1 MLKTPHAKQET
12 FPLSYGQ
19 QSLWF
24 LYQGDRSSNAYNVS
38 IPTRIKSP
46 VDVVC
51 LKQAFQGLID
61 RHPSLRTT
69 FTTQAD
75 GSPVQVVHPNLGLC
89 FNQIDATGW
98 SEEQLNQHV
107 ADTHRTPFAL
117 EQGPIF
123 RVTLYTYAQQ
133 DHILLLTLHHI
144 VYDVGSHEPLL
155 KDAEQLYLA
164 AKAGTTAPLVP
175 LAKQYSDY
183 VAWQTQ
189 TLAGPEGEKLWNYWQ
204 ENLSGNLPT
213 LDLLTDRPRPLRRSH
228 NGNAHNFELTAA
240 QTEGI
245 KQLAQAEGTT
255 PYAVLMTVFQ
265 TLLHRYTGQS
275 DILVGSPMGGRS
287 QAEFEQV
294 VGYFLNPVAIR
305 GKLTDTCSFKEFLGQ
320 ISTTVMGA
328 TEHQDYPYT
337 LLVERLQPNR
347 DPSRTPIFQVFFN
360 YLEHSAIE
368 TLGASLLVNDAPTQ
382 AQWANL
388 ELESVSLKQQLGQ
401 FDLTLEM
408 IETQGD
414 LVGVLKY
421 STDLF
426 NADTIERMA
435 GHIQALL
442 DSIITNPDQSVQ
454 ELPMLTPAERQRLLK
469 DWNNTATD
477 YPADQC
483 IHQLVEIQAAQ
494 NPEAVALIFD
504 GEELTYGD
512 LNKRSNQLAHHLQ
525 SMGVEPDGLV
535 GFCVERSLDMVVGLL
550 GILKAGGCYVPIDPA
565 YPNDRIAYM
574 VEASNLSILLTQ
586 QQFEEKLA
594 APTVQMVSIDTD
606 WETIARQ
613 RDDNPTSGVGP
624 DNLAYIIYTSGSTG
638 KPKGVQICHR
648 SAVNFLV
655 SMGQQPGLT
664 PQDTLLAVTTISFD
678 IAVLELYLPL
688 ITGARV
694 VLASRQIATNAAQLS
709 SLLAETQT
717 TIMQATPATW
727 QMLLAAGWQDGDGLK
742 MLCGGE
748 PMPRDMAGQLIAMGG
763 EIWNMYGPTET
774 TVWSAACQV
783 KTIDQPIPV
792 AGPIAN
798 TQLYILPPGTT
809 GEKTAAEG
817 CAIDPLP
824 IGIPGEVHIGGDGL
838 ARGYLNRPDLTSE
851 RFIHDPF
858 SDQPGA
864 RLYKT
869 GDLARYRSDGT
880 LEFLGRIDN
889 QVKVRGFRI
898 ELGEIETALEQLP
911 QVHKGLAIVRED
923 NPGDKRIAAYL
934 ILNDGVTL
942 KPAELRQGL
951 RKTLPDYM
959 MPSIFVGID
968 AFPLTPNGKIDRRA
982 LPKPDQTNVG
992 GDEAY
997 VAPQNNLQ
1005 RQIVSIWKEILNVDQ
1020 VGIHDNFFDLGGH
1033 SILVGRLHSQLM
1045 SDLEDITD
1053 SDISVVDLFTYPTIN
1068 SLIQYLGQA
1077 GSDQPSLLQASSDRI
1092 KKQKER
1098 VNQQSDA
1105 IAIIGM
1111 ACRFPGAKD
1120 IHEFWHNLSNG
1131 VESISFFSDEE
1142 LEDAGIEPAVFN
1154 DPNYVKAAAIL
1165 DGFDLFDAKFFGMT
1179 PREAEIIDPQQRLF
1193 MECAWH
1199 ALEDA
1204 GYPMETGDTRIGV
1217 YAGVRQNNYRL
1228 QNIESNRDRLAAINE
1243 YQIIFSN
1250 DKDYM
1255 PTRVSYKLGLTGPSL
1270 NINTACSTSLVA
1282 VQTAC
1287 QSLQNYQCDIAI
1299 AGAAAISKFR
1309 KEGYLYKEG
1318 MILSPDGHCRAF
1330 DADAQGTVLGDG
1342 VGTVVLKRLDD
1353 AVKDGDHIYAVIKGA
1368 ALNNDGS
1375 QKIGFTAPSVEG
1387 QAAVIAEALA
1397 MGDIDP
1403 TTVTYIETHG
1413 TGTTLGDP
1421 IEMTA
1426 LKRVYYTNPDKK
1438 GYCAIGSVKTNI
1450 GHTDTTAGMAGL
1462 IKTALALKHK
1472 TLAPHL
1478 HYKSPNPKLDLENS
1492 PFYVNTELSP
1502 WETNGIPRRAGVSS
1516 FGIGGTNAHI
1526 VLEEGPQLESS
1537 ESSKPWKLLPVSTK
1551 TRSALDTATAN
1562 LADYLRQNP
1571 DVNLADVAYTLQ
1583 VGRKPFNHR
1592 RVILCQDTQDAINAL
1607 DPLNPK
1613 KVFDAVQE
1621 PGERPVTFMFSG
1633 QGSQYVNMAQ
1643 DLYQSEPVFR
1653 AEVDRCAEIL
1663 LPHLGL
1669 DLRQLIYPD
1678 SDQVETSTEKL
1689 KQTSFTQPALFT
1701 IEYSLAML
1709 WQSWGVTPKAMIGHS
1724 IGEYVAACL
1733 AGVFALEDALALVTA
1748 RGQMMQQ
1755 LPGGSM
1761 LSVPLPEAE
1770 ILPHLGDQ
1778 VSLAV
1783 INGPSRCVVAGPHE
1797 AIDDLEQQW
1806 IQKGVDCSRLRTS
1819 HAFHSAMMEPILDSF
1834 RERVNAVQRQAP
1846 EIPFISNVTG
1856 MWITPSEATDPSY
1869 WVQHLRQT
1877 VRFAQGL
1884 ELLLDEPDQ
1893 ILLEVGPGKALTTFA
1908 LQHPSKSATHA
1919 VLSST
1924 RHPKDG
1930 QNDTAFLYTTL
1941 GKLWAAGG
1949 LTDWAACYGE
1959 DNRQRLS
1966 LPTYPFER
1974 KRHWLER
1981 RTQTDVCT
1989 SQVSLSKKANITDW
2003 FYSAAWQSRTLV
2015 APTQRTETSCMLI
2028 FADTIGLGAQLAS
2041 QLRGQGH
2048 QVTLVK
2054 AGKSFSRV
2062 ENSEYV
2068 INPTDPKDYIK
2079 LMGQV
2084 SARHGCP
2091 QTIIHSWS
2099 VQPIKANQ
2107 STFNSVKTA
2116 KEKGFYSLLYLV
2128 QALES
2133 QKTFEAC
2140 QVAVVSN
2147 GMQTVTGNEMLSPE
2161 KSLLLGVCKVIP
2173 QESPKISCSTIDVVL
2188 SGTKPR
2194 DQALLVGQLLS
2205 EIQAGLPEPV
2215 VAYRDSR
2222 RWIQTFEPV
2231 RLPAANGQPVRL
2243 REKGVYLISGGLGSI
2258 GLIFAEY
2265 LAKTVQAKLVL
2276 TSRSQFPEPKDYESW
2291 LSTHDENDPVS
2302 RKIRQIQQIEE
2313 LGAEVL
2319 VVKVNVGDLQ
2329 QMKAVVAQTKQRFGA
2344 INGVIH
2350 AAGLI
2355 KSSYIN
2361 TISKSICEQQLQPK
2375 VDGLLVLDQVLK
2387 HQSVDFCLLMS
2398 SISTILGGLGFATY
2412 AAANT
2417 FMDTFTA
2424 QRNIA
2429 GSFPW
2434 LSVNWDA
2441 WQHVNWDDLQ
2451 QSQGDQGNVSVGQTI
2466 TKLSMSSQE
2475 GVAALERI
2483 LSQSQLHQV
2492 VVSTGDLQA
2501 RVDKWVKLISL
2512 KDSAN
2517 SRQTNEATEA
2527 ADAEAMAASD
2537 FENDTERTIANIWQ
2551 NLLGMSDLKRQDSF
2565 FDLGGDSLIG
2575 IQVAAE
2581 MERQLGQKFPI
2592 NRLFQTP
2599 TIAAIAEALGGEQ
2612 SETIQQSSPVELP
2625 PCIVPLKSGNADLSP
2640 LFLVHAVGTSILFY
2654 QPLVEQLQTDRPVY
2668 GIQSVLLDGFD
2679 EQFNTLEALAAHYVK
2694 QIKVVQPKGPYFVAG
2709 PSFGGFLS
2717 YEIAQQLIQQ
2727 GDTIEACV
2735 LIDRATPEGETMAP
2749 VMQRYE
2755 NYWKTFLKTGPSYL
2769 IEKIKQR
2776 YDFESSQFRL
2786 MFREQQYQL
2795 YRKLNLGTDRI
2806 FNDAIYCRQVQISNA
2821 YQPKSYPSDIWVIRA
2836 DELYANLHSEEDMG
2850 WTQYVQGE
2858 VKALPCPGGHMS
2870 IFEPPY
2876 VEILA
2881 KHFATILACTA
2892 KDDAQYTLAKVR

>member
-1 MLKTPHAKQET
+1 
-12 FPLSYGQ
+12 
-19 QSLWF
+19 
-24 LYQGDRSSNAYNVS
+24 
-38 IPTRIKSP
+38 
-46 VDVVC
+46 
-51 LKQAFQGLID
+51 
-61 RHPSLRTT
+61 
-69 FTTQAD
+69 
-75 GSPVQVVHPNLGLC
+75 
-89 FNQIDATGW
+89 
-98 SEEQLNQHV
+98 
-107 ADTHRTPFAL
+107 
-117 EQGPIF
+117 
-123 RVTLYTYAQQ
+123 
-133 DHILLLTLHHI
+133 
-144 VYDVGSHEPLL
+144 
-155 KDAEQLYLA
+155 
-164 AKAGTTAPLVP
+164 
-175 LAKQYSDY
+175 
-183 VAWQTQ
+183 
-189 TLAGPEGEKLWNYWQ
+189 
-204 ENLSGNLPT
+204 
-213 LDLLTDRPRPLRRSH
+213 
-228 NGNAHNFELTAA
+228 
-240 QTEGI
+240 
-245 KQLAQAEGTT
+245 
-255 PYAVLMTVFQ
+255 
-265 TLLHRYTGQS
+265 
-275 DILVGSPMGGRS
+275 MGGRS
-287 QAEFEQV
+287 QAEFEHV
-294 VGYFLNPVAIR
+294 VGYFINPVVIR
-305 GKLTDTCSFKEFLGQ
+305 GKLTDACSFKEFLSQ
-320 ISTTVMGA
+320 ISTTVLGA
-328 TEHQDYPYT
+328 TEHQDYPFP

-347 DPSRTPIFQVFFN
+347 DPSRTPIFQVLFN
-360 YLEHSAIE
+360 YLENGNTE
-368 TLGASLLVNDAPTQ
+368 TAASLLADGSPNQQV
-382 AQWANL
+382 QWANL
-388 ELESVSLKQQLGQ
+388 ALESVPLKQQLGQ
-401 FDLTLEM
+401 FDLALEM
-408 IETQGD
+408 TATQDNFTGS
-414 LVGVLKY
+414 LKY

-426 NADTIERMA
+426 NADTIERMV
-435 GHIQALL
+435 GHLQALL
-442 DSIITNPDQSVQ
+442 DSIIANPDQGVK
-454 ELPMLTPAERQRLLK
+454 ELPMLTPAERQLLLH
-469 DWNNTATD
+469 DWNDTATD
-477 YPADQC
+477 YPADKC

-512 LNKRSNQLAHHLQ
+512 LNRRSNQLAHHLQ

-586 QQFEEKLA
+586 EQFQEKLA

-606 WETIARQ
+606 WDTIASQ

-624 DNLAYIIYTSGSTG
+624 DNLSYIIYTSGSTG

-655 SMGQQPGLT
+655 SMGQQPGLNQ
-664 PQDTLLAVTTISFD
+664 QDTLLAVTTISFD

-694 VLASRQIATNAAQLS
+694 VLASRQIATNAEQLS
-709 SLLAETQT
+709 SLLAETRT

-748 PMPRDMAGQLIAMGG
+748 PMPRDMAGQLITMGG

-798 TQLYILPPGTT
+798 TQLYILPT
-809 GEKTAAEG
+809 GFTASAAGAEG

-869 GDLARYRSDGT
+869 GDLARYRPDGT

-911 QVHKGLAIVRED
+911 QVNKGLAIVRED

-934 ILNDGVTL
+934 ILNDGATL

-951 RKTLPDYM
+951 RQILPDYM

-968 AFPLTPNGKIDRRA
+968 VFPLTPNGKIDRRA

-992 GDEAY
+992 GDDAY

-1033 SILVGRLHSQLM
+1033 SILVGRLHSHLIT
-1045 SDLEDITD
+1045 DLEDITD
-1053 SDISVVDLFTYPTIN
+1053 NDISVVDLFTYPTIN

-1077 GSDQPSLLQASSDRI
+1077 DSDKPSLLQASSDRI
-1092 KKQKER
+1092 KKQRER

-1120 IHEFWHNLSNG
+1120 IREFWHNLSNG

-1142 LEDAGIEPAVFN
+1142 LEEAGVEPAVFN
-1154 DPNYVKAAAIL
+1154 DPNYVKAAAML
-1165 DGFDLFDAKFFGMT
+1165 DGFDMFDAKFFGMT

-1204 GYPMETGDTRIGV
+1204 GYPTETGNTRIGV
-1217 YAGVRQNNYRL
+1217 YAGVRQSNYRL
-1228 QNIESNRDRLAAINE
+1228 QNIESNRERLAAINE

-1282 VQTAC
+1282 VQTAF

-1299 AGAAAISKFR
+1299 AGAAAISKLR

-1353 AVKDGDHIYAVIKGA
+1353 AIDAGDNIYAVIKGA

-1375 QKIGFTAPSVEG
+1375 QKIGYTAPSVDG

-1397 MGDIDP
+1397 IGDIAP
-1403 TTVTYIETHG
+1403 ETVTYIESHG

-1426 LKRVYYTNPDKK
+1426 LKRAYYTDPDKK
-1438 GYCAIGSVKTNI
+1438 GYCALGSVKTNI
-1450 GHTDTTAGMAGL
+1450 GHSDTAAGMAGL
-1462 IKTALALKHK
+1462 IKAALSLKHK
-1472 TLAPHL
+1472 TLVPHL
-1478 HYKSPNPKLDLENS
+1478 HFNSPNPKLDLENS
-1492 PFYVNTELSP
+1492 PFYVNTELTP
-1502 WETNGIPRRAGVSS
+1502 WETNGNPRRAGVSS
-1516 FGIGGTNAHI
+1516 FGIGGTNAHV
-1526 VLEEGPQLESS
+1526 VLEEGPQLEPS
-1537 ESSKPWKLLPVSTK
+1537 ESAKPWKLVPISTK
-1551 TRSALDTATAN
+1551 TREALDTATTN
-1562 LADYLRQNP
+1562 LADYLQQNP

-1592 RVILCQDTQDAINAL
+1592 RMILCQDTQDAINAL
-1607 DPLNPK
+1607 TPLDPK
-1613 KVFDAVQE
+1613 QVFDAVQE
-1621 PGERPVTFMFSG
+1621 PVERPIAFMFSG

-1669 DLRQLIYPD
+1669 DLRQIIYPA
-1678 SDQVETSTEKL
+1678 SDQIEVSTEKL

-1701 IEYSLAML
+1701 IEYSLATL
-1709 WQSWGVTPKAMIGHS
+1709 WQSWGVTPQAMIGHS
-1724 IGEYVAACL
+1724 IGEYVAACV
-1733 AGVFALEDALALVTA
+1733 AGVFSLEDALALVTN

-1755 LPGGSM
+1755 LPAGSM

-1770 ILPHLGDQ
+1770 ILPRLGDQ
-1778 VSLAV
+1778 LSLAV
-1783 INGPSRCVVAGPHE
+1783 INGPARCVVAGPHE
-1797 AIDDLEQQW
+1797 AIDALEQQW
-1806 IQKGVDCSRLRTS
+1806 TNEGVDCRRLRTS
-1819 HAFHSAMMEPILDSF
+1819 HAFHSAMMEPILDAF
-1834 RERVNAVQRQAP
+1834 RERVNAVQQQAP
-1846 EIPFISNVTG
+1846 SIPFISNVTG
-1856 MWITPSEATDPSY
+1856 EWITPNEATDPNY

-1877 VRFAQGL
+1877 VRFADGL
-1884 ELLLDEPDQ
+1884 EQLLAEPDQ
-1893 ILLEVGPGKALTTFA
+1893 ILLEVGPGKVLTTFA

-1949 LTDWAACYGE
+1949 LTDWTAFYGE
-1959 DNRQRLS
+1959 EALQRLS

-1981 RTQTDVCT
+1981 RERADFST
-1989 SQVSLSKKANITDW
+1989 SQAPLTKKPNITDW
-2003 FYSAAWQSRTLV
+2003 FYSAAWQSSTLV
-2015 APTQRTETSCMLI
+2015 PQTLAPSSASSTLI
-2028 FADTIGLGAQLAS
+2028 FVDQVDLGAQLAS
-2041 QLRGQGH
+2041 QLRGQGNH
-2048 QVTLVK
+2048 VTVVK
-2054 AGKSFSRV
+2054 AGRSFSKV
-2062 ENSEYV
+2062 KDNEYL
-2068 INPTDPKDYIK
+2068 INPADSKDYAK
-2079 LMGQV
+2079 LLSQI
-2084 SARHGCP
+2084 ATQHGCP
-2091 QTIIHSWS
+2091 QTIIHVWS
-2099 VQPIKANQ
+2099 VQPIKSNQ
-2107 STFNSVKTA
+2107 STFKSVKIL
-2116 KEKGFYSLLYLV
+2116 KEKGFYSLIYLV
-2128 QALES
+2128 QAIES
-2133 QKTFEAC
+2133 QKTFDAC
-2140 QVAVVSN
+2140 QLAVISN
-2147 GMQTVTGNEMLSPE
+2147 GVQTVTGDEKLSPE
-2161 KSLLLGVCKVIP
+2161 KSLLLGICKVIP
-2173 QESPKISCSTIDVVL
+2173 QESPNISCSCIDVVL
-2188 SGTKPR
+2188 PSAKIRENAPI
-2194 DQALLVGQLLS
+2194 VSQLLG
-2205 EIQAGLPEPV
+2205 EIQAQLPEPV
-2215 VAYRDSR
+2215 VAYRGSR

-2231 RLPAANGQPVRL
+2231 RLPETKEQPLRL
-2243 REKGVYLISGGLGSI
+2243 RDKGVYLISGGLGSI

-2276 TSRSQFPEPKDYESW
+2276 TSRSQFPQPQDYDSW
-2291 LSTHDENDPVS
+2291 LSTHDENERVS
-2302 RKIRQIQQIEE
+2302 RQIRQIQQLEE

-2319 VVKVNVGDLQ
+2319 VANANVGDLK
-2329 QMKAVVAQTKQRFGA
+2329 QMQAVVTQTKEQFGSL
-2344 INGVIH
+2344 NGVIH

-2355 KSSYIN
+2355 KSSYIGAV
-2361 TISKSICEQQLQPK
+2361 SKATCEQQLQPK
-2375 VDGLLVLDQVLK
+2375 VDGLLVLDKVLK
-2387 HQSVDFCLLMS
+2387 NQSVDFCLLMS
-2398 SISTILGGLGFATY
+2398 SISTILGGLGFSTY
-2412 AAANT
+2412 AAANS

-2424 QRNIA
+2424 QRNI
-2429 GSFPW
+2429 SSPFPW

-2441 WQHVNWDDLQ
+2441 WQHVSWDDLQ
-2451 QSQGDQGNVSVGQTI
+2451 QSQGDQSSVSVGQNI
-2466 TKLSMSSQE
+2466 TKLSISAQE
-2475 GVAALERI
+2475 GVSALERI
-2483 LSQSQLHQV
+2483 LAQSHLNQV
-2492 VVSTGDLQA
+2492 VVSTADLQA
-2501 RVDKWVKLISL
+2501 RVDKWIKFDTL
-2512 KDSAN
+2512 KDAVN
-2517 SRQTNEATEA
+2517 SKQTGDVDEA
-2527 ADAEAMAASD
+2527 AEAEALSSSD
-2537 FENDTERTIANIWQ
+2537 FENDTERTIASIWQ
-2551 NLLGMSDLKRQDSF
+2551 NLLGVSGLKRQDSF
-2565 FDLGGDSLIG
+2565 FELGGDSLIG
-2575 IQVAAE
+2575 IQVAVE

-2599 TIAAIAEALGGEQ
+2599 TIAAISEELGGGE
-2612 SETIQQSSPVELP
+2612 SEAKRQVLPVELP

-2640 LFLVHAVGTSILFY
+2640 LFLVHAVGPSILFY
-2654 QPLVEQLQTDRPVY
+2654 QPLVAKLQTDRPVY

-2679 EQFNTLEALAAHYVK
+2679 DQLNTVETLAEHYVK
-2694 QIKVVQPKGPYFVAG
+2694 QMKVVQAEGPYFIAG

-2717 YEIAQQLIQQ
+2717 YEIAQQLLKQ
-2727 GDTIEACV
+2727 GDTIGAVV
-2735 LIDRATPEGETMAP
+2735 LMDRATPDGETMTA
-2749 VMQRYE
+2749 VDKRYE
-2755 NYWKTFLKTGPSYL
+2755 EYWQTFLKEGPAYL
-2769 IEKIKQR
+2769 RAKIKQR
-2776 YDFESSQFRL
+2776 YTYEMSEFRL
-2786 MFREQQYQL
+2786 KFREKQYQI
-2795 YRKLNLGTDRI
+2795 YRKFNLSTDKI
-2806 FNDAIYCRQVQISNA
+2806 FNDAIYCRQVKIADS
-2821 YQPKSYPSDIWVIRA
+2821 YQPKSYFGDIWLVRA
-2836 DELYANLHSEEDMG
+2836 DELFQNISSEQDMG
-2850 WTQYVQGE
+2850 WNQYVQGE
-2858 VKALPCPGGHMS
+2858 VKTLSCPGGHMS
-2870 IFEPPY
+2870 IFESPY
-2876 VEILA
+2876 VETLA
-2881 KHFATILACTA
+2881 KHLTTILKCESKKT
-2892 KDDAQYTLAKVR
+2892 QYSLETVR